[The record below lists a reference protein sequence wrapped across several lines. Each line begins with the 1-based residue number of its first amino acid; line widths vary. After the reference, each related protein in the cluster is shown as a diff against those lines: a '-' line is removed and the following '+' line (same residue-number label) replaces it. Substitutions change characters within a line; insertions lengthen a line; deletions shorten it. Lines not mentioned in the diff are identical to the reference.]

1 MKLIQ
6 FTALVLMTLL
16 AMKLLILPRR
26 AVSSYAVREA
36 RWLMVGSTGVLGTQ
50 FLLQF
55 MLGLR
60 DLGVTQA
67 AIINLAMF
75 LPCSWMMG
83 LAVLFMQKGYV
94 TKKDKYIGLIAWGL
108 VLALLSGAA
117 IIDGQPLLCDT
128 PELRGAEMAG
138 SAIYLAMQGYY
149 TWRHLTNLRAMR
161 QTLANYYDHDMGG
174 LLNGIQL
181 SIFSLAIMALMIPLL
196 IYTSGPILAFFC
208 IVAFFGFFYL
218 VDSFCLYTV
227 SSSHTSIMEAE
238 QNELEMEIE
247 ESSENENNNN
257 TISDDNLLRVE
268 HAVEKWMATGG
279 HLRSGLKLP
288 NAAEEMQIPR
298 YLLSMWLKQMGT
310 HYSEWLN
317 DLRIDEAKRII
328 KEYPD
333 WSNEAIA
340 QHCGF
345 SDRCYFQKKFKENT
359 GMTPAQFLGD

>member
-1 MKLIQ
+1 
-6 FTALVLMTLL
+6 
-16 AMKLLILPRR
+16 
-26 AVSSYAVREA
+26 
-36 RWLMVGSTGVLGTQ
+36 
-50 FLLQF
+50 
-55 MLGLR
+55 
-60 DLGVTQA
+60 
-67 AIINLAMF
+67 
-75 LPCSWMMG
+75 
-83 LAVLFMQKGYV
+83 
-94 TKKDKYIGLIAWGL
+94 
-108 VLALLSGAA
+108 
-117 IIDGQPLLCDT
+117 
-128 PELRGAEMAG
+128 
-138 SAIYLAMQGYY
+138 
-149 TWRHLTNLRAMR
+149 
-161 QTLANYYDHDMGG
+161 
-174 LLNGIQL
+174 
-181 SIFSLAIMALMIPLL
+181 
-196 IYTSGPILAFFC
+196 
-208 IVAFFGFFYL
+208 
-218 VDSFCLYTV
+218 
-227 SSSHTSIMEAE
+227 MEAE